1 MQAIVTR
8 YLGPTNYKGS
18 RVKAMC
24 EARPRGVV
32 VGWDYGAGN
41 KSGLGDVVANHD
53 RAAREFIQ
61 RMGWFGTWARGAL
74 NSGGFC
80 YVCIKRECLNG
91 YRKPHPQAANAL
103 DVLYVLSE
111 GGAL

>member
-32 VGWDYGAGN
+32 VGWDYGASNGTAL
-41 KSGLGDVVANHD
+41 SESEANHD
-53 RAAREFIQ
+53 RAARALIES
-61 RMGWFGTWARGAL
+61 MGWFGTWARGAL
-74 NSGGFC
+74 PSGGFC

-91 YRKPHPQAANAL
+91 YRKPHPQAASAL
-103 DVLYVLSE
+103 DVLYVLE